1 VEPDA
6 PRCAK
11 SVLLVPG
18 CGAAPGDE
26 LAALGIPA
34 EVEAGIGVRLV
45 SLGVDVVL
53 EALARL
59 LTVAPQLIKNTV
71 LRFVSTPAGGF
82 SASQFSPEGALI
94 R

>member
-6 PRCAK
+6 PRRAK

-34 EVEAGIGVRLV
+34 EVEAGIGVRLI

-59 LTVAPQLIKNTV
+59 LTVAPPVDKEYGVALCVDTSRRV
-71 LRFVSTPAGGF
+71 LSEPV
-82 SASQFSPEGALI
+82 LD
-94 R
+94 